1 MISVAITGANGFL
14 GSWIARYLQ
23 HSGFVVYGFV
33 RKTSST
39 KRLDGSGV
47 TVLRV
52 TESELLEQ
60 ISLIR
65 PNIMVLADWSGVSG
79 EMRNDDE
86 QFLNIAR
93 WERIALACSES
104 NVSKLIGLGSQAE
117 LGYSQIGAT
126 EASSELPQNNYAR
139 AKCLAHETL
148 KRSLANSNTLLTWVR
163 VFSVYGPQDN
173 EHWLIPTLIR
183 NLKEKKLMPLTS
195 CTQTWNYLHVYDL
208 ARLIARVSTNR
219 NSLPIIHA
227 ANPQSKT
234 LKDYILTIAN
244 RLNGL
249 EYLAFGSILL
259 QPDKV
264 TELSPDASLALSIG
278 WHPEIDWDA
287 GVNHMLGI
295 KQAKSIATESFN
307 ALQIVEELM

>member
-47 TVLRV
+47 SVLRV
-52 TESELLEQ
+52 TENELLEQ
-60 ISLIR
+60 ISVIR
-65 PNIMVLADWSGVSG
+65 PNIVVLADWGGVSG
-79 EMRNDDE
+79 EMRNDGE

-93 WERIALACSES
+93 WEKIALACSDA
-104 NVSKLIGLGSQAE
+104 NVSKIIGLGSQAE

-126 EASSELPQNNYAR
+126 EASPELPQNRYAQ
-139 AKCLAHETL
+139 AKCLAHEALRRTL
-148 KRSLANSNTLLTWVR
+148 TNSNTLLTWVR
-163 VFSVYGPQDN
+163 VFSIYGPQDN
-173 EHWLIPTLIR
+173 EHWLIPTLIK
-183 NLKEKKLMPLTS
+183 NLKEKKTMPLTL

-208 ARLIARVSTNR
+208 ARLIAMVSAKTE
-219 NSLPIIHA
+219 SISIIHA
-227 ANPQSKT
+227 ANPDSAA
-234 LKDYILTIAN
+234 LKDYILKIASK
-244 RLNGL
+244 LNGL

-264 TELSPDASLALSIG
+264 TQLFPNASLALSIG
-278 WHPEIDWDA
+278 WYPEIDWDA
-287 GVNHMLGI
+287 GVNHMLGL
-295 KQAKSIATESFN
+295 KQPKSITVESLN
-307 ALQIVEELM
+307 ALQIVERLM